1 MEIYDFLNLFT
12 DLSSVRIRIFDLRIE
27 DIVFDSRNHPDAPD
41 MVQEIAHSGFDMY
54 EVSSVDLYRDENGFT
69 TLELNI
75 ETDEDDEEDE

>member
-41 MVQEIAHSGFDMY
+41 MVQEIAHSGFDIA
-54 EVSSVDLYRDENGFT
+54 GT
-69 TLELNI
+69 TRTRRI
-75 ETDEDDEEDE
+75 WSRRSRTPASI